1 MLNQIKRLWVDKGLD
16 DKDFTAQEQKLNS
29 ALQHLKEAADNL
41 SKASAVLIDVIQK
54 RGEN

>member
-1 MLNQIKRLWVDKGLD
+1 MLNQIRRLWADKGLD
-16 DKDFTAQEQKLNS
+16 DRDFTAQEQKLNS

-54 RGEN
+54 KV